1 MIICIFII
9 ILLCILHIFYRYH
22 ILDHFLTSHFKQGCT
37 QSTKAFAVISSRH
50 TQMILLAWQNLS
62 EKIRKYK
69 KIHKPEM
76 KDTKFFL
83 FSQLVFKIQYLNSL
97 IIKKK
102 VTCVMLFLFTT
113 WYRYQMYIHIH
124 TYAYKCINIYIC
136 IYIYTYYIYII
147 YTYIHIY
154 RYKYIYIYI

>member
-22 ILDHFLTSHFKQGCT
+22 ILDHFLTSHFKQNCP
-37 QSTKAFAVISSRH
+37 QSMKAFAVISSRH
-50 TQMILLAWQNLS
+50 TRMILLAWQNSS

-76 KDTKFFL
+76 KNTKFFL

-113 WYRYQMYIHIH
+113 WYRYYMYTHIR
-124 TYAYKCINIYIC
+124 TYAYKCINIYIYMYIN
-136 IYIYTYYIYII
+136 IYIYIYII
-147 YTYIHIY
+147 YI
-154 RYKYIYIYI
+154 